1 MYVCALTSRVFPITV
16 SFKQGGGRRRTREA
30 SVKVRSCAQATAVV
44 TAGKH
49 GITLQNTLVRMG
61 EAETQS
67 VAQPVGGVKAAGIDD
82 VRTLMQQI
90 LQSVGVTKDHSRKLN
105 YKTNSK
111 TKLYSESAAVPRAAA
126 GEAETEGAFLK
137 CFMSA
142 FFYSLFLIQ

>member
-1 MYVCALTSRVFPITV
+1 MSAYFLLVCVRIVSMLLDVLALYVGDLQVEVFPITV
-16 SFKQGGGRRRTREA
+16 SSKPEGGRRRTREA

-90 LQSVGVTKDHSRKLN
+90 LQSVGVTKNHSRKLN

-111 TKLYSESAAVPRAAA
+111 TKL
-126 GEAETEGAFLK
+126 
-137 CFMSA
+137 
-142 FFYSLFLIQ
+142 

>member
-105 YKTNSK
+105 YKTTSK
-111 TKLYSESAAVPRAAA
+111 TKL
-126 GEAETEGAFLK
+126 
-137 CFMSA
+137 
-142 FFYSLFLIQ
+142 